1 MTGRC
6 HCGAVE
12 FRVPEVPD
20 VAVRCNFGSGT
31 TEHFFCG
38 ECGVHTHFYTV
49 YTDPPRYGYS
59 LTCIDE
65 VDVFSLEVRRIDM
78 KSI

>member
-6 HCGAVE
+6 HCGAV
-12 FRVPEVPD
+12 R
-20 VAVRCNFGSGT
+20 AV
-31 TEHFFCG
+31 HFCG
-38 ECGVHTHFYTV
+38 ECGIHTHFYTV

-59 LTCIDE
+59 LACIDE